1 MPIFITPPST
11 SKDLPLE
18 YAFAFQQ
25 VDLGMEAEEVP
36 LAAKSVTAYKSMRM
50 SPGGFAL
57 HGSRVKVL
65 VWQCPR

>member
-1 MPIFITPPST
+1 
-11 SKDLPLE
+11 
-18 YAFAFQQ
+18 
-25 VDLGMEAEEVP
+25 MEAEEVP

-65 VWQCPR
+65 VWQCPRQL